1 MARILIVDDEES
13 DRLFERS
20 VLSDAG
26 HALYF
31 AADGDVALKVYREHA
46 VDLVIT
52 DLHMPH
58 LNGLRLIREIRE
70 MHPDATVIA
79 VSGVSA
85 DQLDLAADLGA
96 VRTLFKPV
104 TPTLLLKAVD
114 EALAEADQAD
124 PWGGTKP
131 L

>member
-20 VLSDAG
+20 ILSDAG

-31 AADGDVALKVYREHA
+31 APDGEVALEVYRERA

-58 LNGLRLIREIRE
+58 VNGLRLIRELRE
-70 MHPDATVIA
+70 MHPEAVVIA
-79 VSGVSA
+79 ISGVSA
-85 DQLDLAADLGA
+85 DQLDLAADMGA
-96 VRTLFKPV
+96 IRTLYKPV
-104 TPTLLLKAVD
+104 LPALLLKAVD
-114 EALAEADQAD
+114 EALAEADEDD
-124 PWGGTKP
+124 PWGRPTD